1 MKLRDLFTQLAS
13 DAGIA
18 ADDANLIKLA
28 ALIPEDAEADDETI
42 VKPIRENLLTVSAAE
57 NNEKIK
63 GKFTALAL
71 NGVDAT
77 IDPVLVELL
86 GEEGA
91 KTFKAENKTTHK
103 RVAKLLEQF
112 KAQKKGGDTSEAA
125 KTIQELHDQLS
136 QIKSNHEQE
145 VESLKSGFAKE
156 RFNDRLVSKILA
168 RADVVDLAKD
178 EDGLLAMRAFDKRL
192 DAIGGVLDLATG
204 KIMKKSDPSLELY
217 GSGNK
222 PYTVDGVLDEA
233 LTEKK
238 YIKASNPAPTN
249 PVQVPTD
256 DKGSQGASAAQAK
269 MASYLKDE

>member
-18 ADDANLIKLA
+18 ADDANLTALA
-28 ALIPEDAEADDETI
+28 AKIPEDAEADDETI

-125 KTIQELHDQLS
+125 KTITELNNQLA
-136 QIKSNHEQE
+136 QIKTTHDTELQT
-145 VESLKSGFAKE
+145 LKDSFARD
-156 RFNDRLVSKILA
+156 RFYDRLKIKIVN
-168 RADVVDLAKD
+168 RADVVDLAKE
-178 EDGLLAMRAFDKRL
+178 EDGLLALTALDKKL
-192 DAIGGVLDLATG
+192 GAVGGVLDVNTG
-204 KIMKKSDPSLELY
+204 KIMKKEDPTLELFIN
-217 GSGNK
+217 NK
-222 PYTVDGVLDEA
+222 PATVDGLLDDTLKER
-233 LTEKK
+233 K

-249 PVQVPTD
+249 PVEVPAD
-256 DKGSQGASAAQAK
+256 DKGGQGASAAQAK